1 MTEVVLLEPSDL
13 RGLMALEQA
22 QEVAVSTPASLN
34 AALASSA
41 LANRPGEM
49 RHQVFGARSEE
60 GRLLGYAM
68 LALQPFD
75 AELEAI
81 LVASEARRQGI
92 AGYLLDRVVTAARDQ
107 QLERLLLEVRA
118 GNQAAIALYRAAG
131 FQLDGVRKGYYPPDP
146 AAGAYPPGP
155 AAGAYPP
162 DPAASSPTGSSGL
175 REDAWLMSLDLNS

>member
-1 MTEVVLLEPSDL
+1 MVLLEPSDL
-13 RGLMALEQA
+13 PDLMALEQA
-22 QEVAVSTPASLN
+22 QEVAVSTPASLS
-34 AALASSA
+34 AALSSS
-41 LANRPGEM
+41 PDEM

-92 AGYLLDRVVTAARDQ
+92 AGRLLDRVVTAARDQ

-131 FQLDGVRKGYYPPDP
+131 FQLDGVRKGYYPPGP

-155 AAGAYPP
+155 AA
-162 DPAASSPTGSSGL
+162 SSPTASSGL
-175 REDAWLMSLDLNS
+175 REDAWLMSLDLNSC

>member
-1 MTEVVLLEPSDL
+1 MTELVLLEPSDL
-13 RGLMALEQA
+13 PDLIALEQA
-22 QEVAVSTPASLN
+22 QEVAVSTPASLS
-34 AALASSA
+34 AALSDSA
-41 LANRPGEM
+41 LVNSPGEM
-49 RHQVFGARSEE
+49 RHQVFGARAED

-81 LVASEARRQGI
+81 LVASEARRQGV
-92 AGYLLDRVVTAARDQ
+92 AGRLLDRVIAAARDR

-131 FQLDGVRKGYYPPDP
+131 LQLDGVRKGYYSPNP

-155 AAGAYPP
+155 AAGT
-162 DPAASSPTGSSGL
+162 SFSTEGSGP